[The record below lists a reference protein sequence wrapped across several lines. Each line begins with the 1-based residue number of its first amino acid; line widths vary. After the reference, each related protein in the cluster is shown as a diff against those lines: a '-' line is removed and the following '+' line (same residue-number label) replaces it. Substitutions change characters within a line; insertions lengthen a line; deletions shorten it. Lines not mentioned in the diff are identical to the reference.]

1 MSLFLGGVAIA
12 AAYYYYY
19 GRVREEDYE
28 KEPEETYTR
37 AEDRI
42 EEVPKRAPV
51 EVSQPEGMHN
61 IKSLVASTFATKPG
75 TYYPVIDSDHD
86 FKHLNIANRYL
97 YG

>member
-1 MSLFLGGVAIA
+1 MSVFLGGVAAA

-19 GRVREEDYE
+19 GRVREE
-28 KEPEETYTR
+28 KEPKETYTR
-37 AEDRI
+37 PEDRI

-51 EVSQPEGMHN
+51 EVFQPEGMNN

-86 FKHLNIANRYL
+86 FKHLNIMNRYL